1 VIKQRGDVYQVRV
14 YAGLDPLTG
23 KERKVS
29 RTAKTKREAERLE
42 RRLMTEVAD
51 GRHRG
56 TTAKTMAELV
66 DQWLDWRQGNGKD
79 ISPKTVND
87 YRSLIEKRIK
97 PAMGRLPIGK
107 LDVRTLD
114 LFYDRLRKGGADGRP
129 LSGSRVRDVHVILS
143 GALGMAARYGW
154 IPQSPAAVA
163 RPAAGESEQRE
174 VPTAAQVREL
184 FDVLGNEP
192 DFELFVRLSATTGLR
207 PGEVCAL
214 RWCDLDPKAAE
225 LEVTGNIVTA
235 KGLPRGYARRKP
247 KSKHSER
254 LLALGGRTAALLE
267 RRWAEARAAAAE
279 LGGELDEEAYVFPR
293 VPDGSLPQRP
303 DAMSRLFTELVERLG
318 HEYTLYG
325 LRHFMATQLG
335 AVAATGTVRGR
346 MGHGSLAVT
355 SRYTRRVSEADRAAA
370 GYMDDLIDGYQAVSQ
385 TR

>member
-1 VIKQRGDVYQVRV
+1 VIRQRGDGYQVRV

-42 RRLMTEVAD
+42 RRLMTEAAD

-66 DQWLDWRQGNGKD
+66 DQWLDWRAGNGKD

-184 FDVLGNEP
+184 FDVLGDEP

-225 LEVTGNIVTA
+225 LEVTGNIVRPRASPAGTRAVSPRASTA
-235 KGLPRGYARRKP
+235 SASWPSAGVPRRSWSGAGSRHAQPPPSWAGTWTRRRT
-247 KSKHSER
+247 SS
-254 LLALGGRTAALLE
+254 LACRTALCRSVPTRCHDCSPSWSSGSDTSTRCTACATSW
-267 RRWAEARAAAAE
+267 RPSSGRWQPPA
-279 LGGELDEEAYVFPR
+279 PC
-293 VPDGSLPQRP
+293 
-303 DAMSRLFTELVERLG
+303 
-318 HEYTLYG
+318 
-325 LRHFMATQLG
+325 
-335 AVAATGTVRGR
+335 VAAWGT
-346 MGHGSLAVT
+346 
-355 SRYTRRVSEADRAAA
+355 AA
-370 GYMDDLIDGYQAVSQ
+370 SP
-385 TR
+385 